1 MDGLY
6 TSSPSRKFPKQ
17 TFYTTFIN
25 TQLHKQPSL
34 TIMRWFDTLPFFLA
48 TVANAS
54 PIQRRQETSAATVP
68 WATLVPASTEGAL
81 PPSTNAYP
89 TSIAWATLAP
99 AETQGSGKSAVP
111 WSDILPG
118 TPIVPAS
125 TLVPASPIPTK
136 GSSLDLDLD
145 PRKEAPAESV
155 PWATLVPAQTK
166 GVDESALPPPSTN
179 AYPTSIAWATLA
191 PAETKG
197 SGESAIPWST
207 ILPGTPIVS
216 AATLVPAASNVPKV
230 DGPKVDEPKPK
241 VDGPKVDSPK
251 KVFDPKKVD
260 GPKVDGPK
268 KVDVFQQ

>member
-68 WATLVPASTEGAL
+68 WATLVPASTE
-81 PPSTNAYP
+81 
-89 TSIAWATLAP
+89 
-99 AETQGSGKSAVP
+99 GSGKSAVP

-191 PAETKG
+191 PAETQG
-197 SGESAIPWST
+197 SGKSAIPWST